1 MCIVET
7 LLDESVFDNE
17 LTVSN
22 SCLVRNRHVGVLL
35 YIRDDLSCINVTFTG
50 SENLE
55 MLGITLHNGNNNWFC
70 LCTLYRST
78 CHHSSCIATAVYSFF
93 FFSTES

>member
-7 LLDESVFDNE
+7 LLDDSVFDNE

-22 SCLVRNRHVGVLL
+22 YCLVRKRHVGVLL
-35 YIRDDLSCINVTFTG
+35 CISGDLSYNVTFTG

-55 MLGITLHNGNNNWFC
+55 MLGITLRNGNNNWFC

-78 CHHSSCIATAVYSFF
+78 CHHSSCIATAVYSSFF
-93 FFSTES
+93 KES